1 MGVTFPHREHNFFNF
16 FAQRCATPDHLHVY
30 PRKMSARVTARTG
43 LLDVLD
49 RPLALTVE
57 ILWRWLF
64 GFLAILF
71 GALAA
76 VQAFAAVNLTDADQT
91 DLLLSGDPQK
101 AVDVLLRLS
110 AQAGPSILH
119 QLLWLA
125 PVLLLFWLGFS
136 TLGRAA
142 SCSAL
147 TLRPRADWGELNL
160 RPYLKPVSLL
170 QAMRAVSLCG
180 AIALAWAAK
189 IVSIK
194 LAVADPRADA
204 RIVFYVVGL
213 AVIWGMIAGA
223 WLAFNFLLAI
233 APTTLLRTSPPP
245 PAGPFFELLRRW
257 KHSGNTWFALTARFV
272 ALKALAFVTA
282 FTASI
287 AAFGF
292 AAFFPFAIPAAL
304 IAFISLAYFA
314 VADTLFLARLSAYA
328 RLSTSSLGDEIF
340 FRDR

>member
-1 MGVTFPHREHNFFNF
+1 M
-16 FAQRCATPDHLHVY
+16 
-30 PRKMSARVTARTG
+30 TARTG

-64 GFLAILF
+64 GFLTLLF

-76 VQAFAAVNLTDADQT
+76 VQALAGVTFTDTDQT

-101 AVDVLLRLS
+101 AAAVVLRLS
-110 AQAGPSILH
+110 AQAAPAILH

-136 TLGRAA
+136 IFGRAA
-142 SCSAL
+142 ACSAL
-147 TLRPRADWGELNL
+147 TLRPRADWAELDL
-160 RPYLKPVSLL
+160 RPYLKPVARL
-170 QAMRAVSLCG
+170 QALRVLSLCL

-189 IVSIK
+189 ASSIE
-194 LAVADPRADA
+194 LAVTDPRADTHLLL
-204 RIVFYVVGL
+204 YVL
-213 AVIWGMIAGA
+213 ALALIWGMIAGA
-223 WLAFNFLLAI
+223 WLTLNFLLAI
-233 APTTLLRTSPPP
+233 APTTLLRTPPP
-245 PAGPFFELLRRW
+245 LQSRPFLELLRRW
-257 KHSGNTWFALTARFV
+257 KHSGNTWLALTGRFV

-282 FTASI
+282 FATSI

-292 AAFFPFAIPAAL
+292 AAFFPFAISAAL
-304 IAFISLAYFA
+304 IVFISLAYFA

-328 RLSTSSLGDEIF
+328 RLGSSSLGDEIF